1 MNTVETLRALQA
13 AMAAQGLDAYLVPTA
28 DPHGSEYVSPHHK
41 ARAFMTGFTGSAGN
55 LLVTKQDA
63 RLFVD
68 SRYYLQAEQQIAGS
82 GILLMKEGLPGVP
95 SLSQF
100 ILETLPGQTL
110 GLDGRCVSLDQAKA
124 WAKAVTVVDVDLIS
138 PLWQDRPALF
148 TGEAFRLADHLA
160 GRTAQDK
167 LRDLRSQLKAAGAKA
182 MLLTDLMDCAWLL
195 NIRGQD
201 IPHTPV
207 VRMFVLAEAESLFLF
222 MEDKAAAPIQAY
234 LKELGAEIRPYDAVY
249 AFLSR
254 YGAGD
259 TLLVTPSLSFALG
272 QPLLERGVQLTE
284 SAWSAR
290 SRNFKTPGEL
300 KAIREAHIKDG
311 VVMTRFLR
319 WVKEQGGTGLDEA
332 GAAARLD
339 QMRLEAG
346 CSDISFT
353 TISAYGPN
361 AALPHYSAPAQGSA
375 KLEKKGLYLVDSGG
389 QWPGATTDITRTVAM
404 GPLTRAEK
412 AHCTLVVRAMLALMD
427 AAFPRGMDGSH
438 VDVFARRPLWA
449 AGLNYGHGTGHG
461 VGAMLS
467 VHEGPARINYG
478 QQNTLPFQPGIVISD
493 EPGLYFEGEH
503 GVRMENLVECVELP
517 TGMLGFAPLTMA
529 PIDRDVLDPA
539 LMEPIDIRRLDAYH
553 ALVYDALSP
562 YLHGED
568 LDYLENATQ
577 AL

>member
-1 MNTVETLRALQA
+1 MNTVEKLRALQA

-41 ARAFMTGFTGSAGN
+41 ARAFMSGFTGSAGN
-55 LLVTKQDA
+55 LLVTRTEA

-68 SRYYLQAEQQIAGS
+68 SRYYLQAERQIDGS

-95 SLSQF
+95 KLSQF
-100 ILETLPGQTL
+100 ILDTLPGQTL

-124 WAKAVTVVDVDLIS
+124 WAKALTLVDVDLIS
-138 PLWQDRPALF
+138 PLWQDRPPLF
-148 TGEAFRLADHLA
+148 NGAAFRLSDDLA

-167 LRDLRSQLKAAGAKA
+167 LRELRSQLKARGAKA
-182 MLLTDLMDCAWLL
+182 MLLSDLMDCAWLL

-207 VRMFVLAEAESLFLF
+207 VRMFVLAEAEALFLF
-222 MEDKAAAPIQAY
+222 MEDAAAQPIQAY

-249 AFLSR
+249 SFLAR

-259 TLLVTPSLSFALG
+259 RLLVTPSLSFALG
-272 QPLLERGVQLTE
+272 QPLLAGGVQLE
-284 SAWSAR
+284 DSPWSAR
-290 SRNFKTPGEL
+290 CRNFKTPGEL

-319 WVKEQGGTGLDEA
+319 WVKEQGGSGLDEA

-339 QMRLEAG
+339 QMRLAAG

-438 VDVFARRPLWA
+438 VDVFARQPLWA

-478 QQNTLPFQPGIVISD
+478 QQNSLPFQPGIVISD

-517 TGMLGFAPLTMA
+517 NGMLGFAPLTMA
-529 PIDRDVLDPA
+529 PIDRDVLDVS
-539 LMEPIDIRRLDAYH
+539 LMEPADIRRLDAYH

-568 LDYLENATQ
+568 LDYLESATQ

>member
-1 MNTVETLRALQA
+1 MNTVEKLRALQA

-41 ARAFMTGFTGSAGN
+41 ARAFMSGFTGSAGN
-55 LLVTKQDA
+55 LLVTRTEA

-68 SRYYLQAEQQIAGS
+68 SRYYLQAERQIDGS
-82 GILLMKEGLPGVP
+82 GILLMKEGVP
-95 SLSQF
+95 KLSQF

-124 WAKAVTVVDVDLIS
+124 WAKALTLVDVDLIS
-138 PLWQDRPALF
+138 PLWQDRPPLF
-148 TGEAFRLADHLA
+148 SGAAFRLSDDLA

-167 LRDLRSQLKAAGAKA
+167 LRELRSQLKARGAKA
-182 MLLTDLMDCAWLL
+182 MLLSDLMDCAWLL

-207 VRMFVLAEAESLFLF
+207 VRMFVLAEAEALFLF
-222 MEDKAAAPIQAY
+222 MEDAAAQPIQAY

-249 AFLSR
+249 SFLAR

-259 TLLVTPSLSFALG
+259 RLLVTPSLSFALG
-272 QPLLERGVQLTE
+272 QPLLAGGVQLE
-284 SAWSAR
+284 DSPWSAR
-290 SRNFKTPGEL
+290 CRNFKTPGEL

-319 WVKEQGGTGLDEA
+319 WVKEQGGSGLDEA

-339 QMRLEAG
+339 QMRLAAG

-438 VDVFARRPLWA
+438 VDVFARQPLWA

-478 QQNTLPFQPGIVISD
+478 QQNSLPFQPGIVISD

-529 PIDRDVLDPA
+529 PIDRDVLDVS
-539 LMEPIDIRRLDAYH
+539 LMEPADIRRLDAYH

-568 LDYLENATQ
+568 LDYLESATQ

>member
-1 MNTVETLRALQA
+1 MNTVEKLRALQA

-41 ARAFMTGFTGSAGN
+41 ARAFMSGFTGSAGN
-55 LLVTKQDA
+55 LLVTRTEA

-68 SRYYLQAEQQIAGS
+68 SRYYLQAERQIDGS

-95 SLSQF
+95 KLSQF
-100 ILETLPGQTL
+100 ILDTLPGQTL

-124 WAKAVTVVDVDLIS
+124 WAKALTLVDVDLIS
-138 PLWQDRPALF
+138 PLWQDRPPLF
-148 TGEAFRLADHLA
+148 SGAAFRLSDDLA

-167 LRDLRSQLKAAGAKA
+167 LRELRSQLKARGAKA
-182 MLLTDLMDCAWLL
+182 MLLSDLMDCAWLL

-207 VRMFVLAEAESLFLF
+207 VRMFVLAEAEALFLF
-222 MEDKAAAPIQAY
+222 MEDAAAQPIQAY

-249 AFLSR
+249 SFLAR

-259 TLLVTPSLSFALG
+259 RLLVTPSLSFALG
-272 QPLLERGVQLTE
+272 QPLLARGVQLE
-284 SAWSAR
+284 DSPWSAR
-290 SRNFKTPGEL
+290 CRNFKTPGEL

-339 QMRLEAG
+339 QMRLAAG

-438 VDVFARRPLWA
+438 VDVFARQPLWA

-478 QQNTLPFQPGIVISD
+478 QQNSLPFQPGIVISD

-517 TGMLGFAPLTMA
+517 TGMLGFAPLTMT
-529 PIDRDVLDPA
+529 PIDRDVLDVS
-539 LMEPIDIRRLDAYH
+539 LMEPADIRRLDAYH

-568 LDYLENATQ
+568 LDYLESATQ

>member
-1 MNTVETLRALQA
+1 MNTVEKLRALQA

-41 ARAFMTGFTGSAGN
+41 ARAFMSGFTGSAGN
-55 LLVTKQDA
+55 LLVTRTEA

-68 SRYYLQAEQQIAGS
+68 SRYYLQAERQIDGS

-95 SLSQF
+95 KLSQF
-100 ILETLPGQTL
+100 ILDTLPGQTL

-124 WAKAVTVVDVDLIS
+124 WAKALTLVDVDLIS
-138 PLWQDRPALF
+138 PLWQDRPPLF
-148 TGEAFRLADHLA
+148 SGAAFRLSDDLA

-167 LRDLRSQLKAAGAKA
+167 LRELRSQLKARGAKA
-182 MLLTDLMDCAWLL
+182 MLLSDLMDCAWLL

-207 VRMFVLAEAESLFLF
+207 VRMFVLAEAEALFLF
-222 MEDKAAAPIQAY
+222 MEDAAAQPIQAY

-249 AFLSR
+249 SFLAR

-259 TLLVTPSLSFALG
+259 RLLVTPSLSFALG
-272 QPLLERGVQLTE
+272 QPLLAGGVQLE
-284 SAWSAR
+284 DSPWSAR
-290 SRNFKTPGEL
+290 CRNFKTPGEL

-319 WVKEQGGTGLDEA
+319 WVKEQGGSGLDEA

-339 QMRLEAG
+339 QMRLAAG

-438 VDVFARRPLWA
+438 VDVFARQPLWA

-478 QQNTLPFQPGIVISD
+478 QQNSLPFQPGIVISD

-517 TGMLGFAPLTMA
+517 TGMLGFAPLTMT
-529 PIDRDVLDPA
+529 PIDRDVLDVS
-539 LMEPIDIRRLDAYH
+539 LMEPADIRRLDAYH

-568 LDYLENATQ
+568 LDYLESATQ

>member
-1 MNTVETLRALQA
+1 MQVTEKIAAFRARMKDENFA
-13 AMAAQGLDAYLVPTA
+13 AVIVPTA
-28 DPHGSEYVSPHHK
+28 DSHASEYIADHFKTRQWLS
-41 ARAFMTGFTGSAGN
+41 GFTGSAGT
-55 LLVTKQDA
+55 LVVGEKEA
-63 RLFVD
+63 ALFVD
-68 SRYYLQAEQQIAGS
+68 GRYFIQAEQQIAGS

-138 PLWQDRPALF
+138 PLWQNRPPLF

-517 TGMLGFAPLTMA
+517 TGMLGFVPLTMA

>member
-1 MNTVETLRALQA
+1 MNTVEKLRALQA

-55 LLVTKQDA
+55 LLVTRTEA

-68 SRYYLQAEQQIAGS
+68 SRYYLQAERQIDGS

-95 SLSQF
+95 KLSQF
-100 ILETLPGQTL
+100 ILDTLAGQTL
-110 GLDGRCVSLDQAKA
+110 GLDGRCVALDQAKA
-124 WAKAVTVVDVDLIS
+124 WAKALTLVDVDLIS
-138 PLWQDRPALF
+138 PLWQDRPPLF
-148 TGEAFRLADHLA
+148 SGAAFRLSDDLA

-167 LRDLRSQLKAAGAKA
+167 LRELRSQLKARGAKA
-182 MLLTDLMDCAWLL
+182 MLLSDLMDCAWLL

-207 VRMFVLAEAESLFLF
+207 VRMFVLAEAEALFLF
-222 MEDKAAAPIQAY
+222 MEDAAAQPIQAY

-249 AFLSR
+249 SFLAR

-259 TLLVTPSLSFALG
+259 RLLVTPSLSFALG
-272 QPLLERGVQLTE
+272 QPLLAGGVQLE
-284 SAWSAR
+284 DSPWSAR
-290 SRNFKTPGEL
+290 CRNFKTPGEL

-319 WVKEQGGTGLDEA
+319 WVKEQGGSGLDEA

-339 QMRLEAG
+339 QMRLAAG

-438 VDVFARRPLWA
+438 VDVFARQPLWA

-478 QQNTLPFQPGIVISD
+478 QQNSLPFQPGIVISD

-529 PIDRDVLDPA
+529 PIDRDVLDVS
-539 LMEPIDIRRLDAYH
+539 LMEPADIRRLDAYH

-568 LDYLENATQ
+568 LDYLESATQ

>member
-1 MNTVETLRALQA
+1 MNTVEKLRALQA
-13 AMAAQGLDAYLVPTA
+13 AMESYDLDAYLVPTA

-55 LLVTKQDA
+55 LLVTRTGA
-63 RLFVD
+63 MLFTD
-68 SRYYLQAEQQIAGS
+68 SRYYLQAEQEIAGS
-82 GILLMKEGLPGVP
+82 GIQLMKEGLPGVP
-95 SLSQF
+95 TLSQY
-100 ILETLPGQTL
+100 ILEKLPGSTL
-110 GLDGRCVSLDQAKA
+110 GMDGRCVSLAQAKE
-124 WAKAVTVVDVDLIS
+124 WEKAVKVVDVDLIS
-138 PLWQDRPALF
+138 PIWQDRPALF
-148 TGEAFRLADHLA
+148 SGEAFLLADGLT
-160 GRTAQDK
+160 GRSAQDK
-167 LRDLRSQLKAAGAKA
+167 LRDLRSQLKAAGARA

-207 VRMFVLAEAESLFLF
+207 VRMFALVEIEHLFLF
-222 MEDKAAAPIQAY
+222 MEGAASQPIQAY
-234 LKELGAEIRPYDAVY
+234 LSGLGAEILPYEGVY

-259 TLLVTPSLSFALG
+259 KLLITSSLSFALG
-272 QPLLERGVQLTE
+272 QPLLSRSVQLEE
-284 SAWSAR
+284 STWSAR

-319 WVKEQGGTGLDEA
+319 WVKDQGGTGLDEA

-339 QMRLEAG
+339 GMRLEAG

-361 AALPHYSAPAQGSA
+361 AALPHYHAPEVGSQ

-438 VDVFARRPLWA
+438 VDIFARQAIWA

-493 EPGLYFEGEH
+493 EPGLYFQGEH

-517 TGMLGFAPLTMA
+517 TGMLGFAPLTMV
-529 PIDRDVLDPA
+529 PIDREVLDPA
-539 LMEPIDIRRLDAYH
+539 LMEPVDIRRLDAYH

>member
-1 MNTVETLRALQA
+1 MNTVEKLRALQA

-55 LLVTKQDA
+55 LLVTRTEA

-68 SRYYLQAEQQIAGS
+68 SRYYLQAERQIDGS

-95 SLSQF
+95 KLSQF
-100 ILETLPGQTL
+100 ILDTLAGQTL
-110 GLDGRCVSLDQAKA
+110 GLDGRCVALDQAKA
-124 WAKAVTVVDVDLIS
+124 WAKALTLVDVDLIS
-138 PLWQDRPALF
+138 PLWQDRPPLF
-148 TGEAFRLADHLA
+148 SGAAFRLSDDLA

-167 LRDLRSQLKAAGAKA
+167 LRELRSQLKARGAKA
-182 MLLTDLMDCAWLL
+182 MLLSDLMDCAWLL

-207 VRMFVLAEAESLFLF
+207 VRMFVLAEAETLFLF
-222 MEDKAAAPIQAY
+222 MEDAAAQPIQAY

-249 AFLSR
+249 SFLAR

-259 TLLVTPSLSFALG
+259 RLLVTPSLSFALG
-272 QPLLERGVQLTE
+272 QPLLAGGVQLE
-284 SAWSAR
+284 DSPWSAR
-290 SRNFKTPGEL
+290 CRNFKTPGEL

-311 VVMTRFLR
+311 VVMARFLR
-319 WVKEQGGTGLDEA
+319 WVKEQGGSGLDEA

-339 QMRLEAG
+339 QMRLAAG

-438 VDVFARRPLWA
+438 VDVFARQPLWA

-478 QQNTLPFQPGIVISD
+478 QQNSLPFQPGIVISD

-517 TGMLGFAPLTMA
+517 TGMLGFAPLTMT
-529 PIDRDVLDPA
+529 PIDRDVLDVS
-539 LMEPIDIRRLDAYH
+539 LMEPVDIRRLDAYH

-568 LDYLENATQ
+568 LDYLESATQ